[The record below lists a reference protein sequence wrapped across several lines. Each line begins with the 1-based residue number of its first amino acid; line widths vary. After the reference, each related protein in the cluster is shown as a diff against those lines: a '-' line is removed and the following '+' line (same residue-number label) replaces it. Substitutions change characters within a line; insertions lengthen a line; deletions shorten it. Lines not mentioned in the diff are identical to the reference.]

1 MSSLD
6 IFDASMTDDEI
17 FSLMEDRLSMT
28 EIRDI
33 GDGRLRLND
42 ESDLDL
48 RLWNIAIDIENG
60 A

>member
-28 EIRDI
+28 EIREI